1 MKRIL
6 ASIILAA
13 LCFGAAAQ
21 NASSFKWGS
30 EDLRYM
36 QDGTIYTAGA
46 GSFSA
51 PVVKAP
57 VLKGWK
63 GERLNAQA
71 VFKAGPESI
80 ISVSSSELRS
90 GKNQIP
96 ANCVECFAVDY
107 VKADFYEMIGQD
119 ISMQPDRLV
128 DASKYKV
135 QAGKTCPVWVSVN
148 IPRYAAAGT
157 YKGTI
162 TLKAGSQEFKLPI
175 SVTVVDRELP
185 KPEEWAFHLDLWQN
199 PYAVARW
206 FDVPLWS
213 SKHFERMR
221 PIYRRY
227 AEAGGKVITASI
239 IQHPWNCQTYDP
251 FEDMIVKMKGIDGK
265 WSYDYTV
272 FDKWIEFMFSCG
284 ITEQIDCYTMV
295 PWGYTF
301 AYIDLAT
308 ASVKNIEC
316 EPGAPEYEAFW
327 LPFLKDFAKHLKDKG
342 WFDITCIA
350 MDERPTD
357 QMVAARNIIKKAD
370 PDFRLEG
377 AVNYSPEVV
386 DIMHD
391 ISIGYDHSKGFP
403 EEAVLQRKAQK
414 HYTTLY
420 TCCGPEHPN
429 TFTFS
434 PLAEAE
440 FLGLAISAR
449 NYDGYLRWALNS
461 WPEDPIHDS
470 RFGGWVSGDT
480 WLLYPE
486 GSSIRFERL
495 RAGIQDFEK
504 VRILRAEGN
513 PAVNAALDKA
523 LEPFIPVITDES
535 INAAKAV
542 KDAKAV
548 INKF

>member
-1 MKRIL
+1 M
-6 ASIILAA
+6 S
-13 LCFGAAAQ
+13 
-21 NASSFKWGS
+21 
-30 EDLRYM
+30 
-36 QDGTIYTAGA
+36 
-46 GSFSA
+46 
-51 PVVKAP
+51 
-57 VLKGWK
+57 
-63 GERLNAQA
+63 
-71 VFKAGPESI
+71 
-80 ISVSSSELRS
+80 
-90 GKNQIP
+90 NQ
-96 ANCVECFAVDY
+96 
-107 VKADFYEMIGQD
+107 
-119 ISMQPDRLV
+119 
-128 DASKYKV
+128 
-135 QAGKTCPVWVSVN
+135 
-148 IPRYAAAGT
+148 
-157 YKGTI
+157 
-162 TLKAGSQEFKLPI
+162 
-175 SVTVVDRELP
+175 
-185 KPEEWAFHLDLWQN
+185 
-199 PYAVARW
+199 
-206 FDVPLWS
+206 
-213 SKHFERMR
+213 
-221 PIYRRY
+221 
-227 AEAGGKVITASI
+227 
-239 IQHPWNCQTYDP
+239 
-251 FEDMIVKMKGIDGK
+251 
-265 WSYDYTV
+265 
-272 FDKWIEFMFSCG
+272 
-284 ITEQIDCYTMV
+284 
-295 PWGYTF
+295 
-301 AYIDLAT
+301 
-308 ASVKNIEC
+308 
-316 EPGAPEYEAFW
+316 
-327 LPFLKDFAKHLKDKG
+327 PFLKDFAKHLKDKG

-391 ISIGYDHSKGFP
+391 ISIGYGHSKGFP

-420 TCCGPEHPN
+420 TCCGPDHPN

>member
-1 MKRIL
+1 MKRL
-6 ASIILAA
+6 LAA
-13 LCFGAAAQ
+13 LLLANLCVLAAAQ

-30 EDLRYM
+30 ADIRYM
-36 QDGTIYTAGA
+36 QDGSIYTAGA
-46 GSFSA
+46 GNFSA

-80 ISVSSSELRS
+80 ISVSSSALVC

-96 ANCVECFAVDY
+96 ASSIECFAVEY
-107 VKADFYEMIGQD
+107 VKADFYEMIGED

-128 DASKYKV
+128 SAQQHKV
-135 QAGKTCPVWVSVN
+135 AAGNACPIWISIN
-148 IPRYAAAGT
+148 IPRYVPAGKYT
-157 YKGTI
+157 GTI
-162 TLKAGSQEFKLPI
+162 RLQAGAQNYKLPI
-175 SVTVVDRELP
+175 SVTVVNRELP
-185 KPEEWAFHLDLWQN
+185 KPEKWAYHLDLWQN

-206 FDVPLWS
+206 FNVPLWS
-213 SKHFERMR
+213 SKHFDHLR
-221 PIYRRY
+221 PIIRRY
-227 AEAGGKVITASI
+227 AEAGGKVITTSI

-251 FEDMIVKMKGIDGK
+251 FEDMIVKMKGVDGK

-272 FDKWIEFMFSCG
+272 FDKWVEFCMECG
-284 ITEQIDCYTMV
+284 VTEQIDCYTMV

-301 AYIDLAT
+301 AYIDMAT

-316 EPGAPEYEAFW
+316 EPGEREYEAFW
-327 LPFLKDFAKHLKDKG
+327 LPFLKDFAKHLKAKG
-342 WFDITCIA
+342 WFEKTCIA
-350 MDERPTD
+350 MDERPTE
-357 QMVAARNIIKKAD
+357 QMVAARNLVNKAD
-370 PDFRLEG
+370 PDFKLEG

-386 DIMHD
+386 DIMYD

-403 EEAVLQRKAQK
+403 EDAVLKRNAEHQF
-414 HYTTLY
+414 TTIY

-434 PLAEAE
+434 PLAEPE
-440 FLGLAISAR
+440 FLGLAIAAR
-449 NYDGYLRWALNS
+449 NYKGYLRWALNS
-461 WPEDPIHDS
+461 WPEDPTKDS

-480 WLLYPE
+480 YLLYPE

-495 RAGIQDFEK
+495 REGIQDYEK
-504 VRILRAEGN
+504 IRILREEGN

-523 LEPFIPVITDES
+523 LAPFRNVITDES
-535 INAAKAV
+535 INAAQAV
-542 KDAKAV
+542 SKAKAE
-548 INKF
+548 INKY